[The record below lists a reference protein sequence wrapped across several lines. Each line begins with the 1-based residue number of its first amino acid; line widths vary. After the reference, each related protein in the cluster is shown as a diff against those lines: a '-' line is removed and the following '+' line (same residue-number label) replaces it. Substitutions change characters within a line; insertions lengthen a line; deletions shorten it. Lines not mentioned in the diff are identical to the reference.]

1 MKPLLRTVRNMAL
14 AWQFTPSKT
23 RLSARQGKSSKVLR
37 LYLVGYDPRT
47 KKWIEAKPCNMC
59 DRMIRNAGILR
70 VVRRE
75 IDE

>member
-1 MKPLLRTVRNMAL
+1 M
-14 AWQFTPSKT
+14 
-23 RLSARQGKSSKVLR
+23 

>member
-1 MKPLLRTVRNMAL
+1 MAVH
-14 AWQFTPSKT
+14 AEQNAII
-23 RLSARQGKSSKVLR
+23 SASRQELQGST